1 LIVNPVAGLINQKLL
16 KHFTFADKEGL
27 NLALYTTTGIDDIAK
42 IKVLY
47 DTLKNR
53 VIVAGGDGTIKSVA
67 ESLENVDVVLNN
79 SCRFC

>member
-1 LIVNPVAGLINQKLL
+1 
-16 KHFTFADKEGL
+16 
-27 NLALYTTTGIDDIAK
+27 LALYTTTGIDDIAK

>member
-1 LIVNPVAGLINQKLL
+1 
-16 KHFTFADKEGL
+16 
-27 NLALYTTTGIDDIAK
+27 LALYTTTGIDDIAK

-47 DTLKNR
+47 DTLKPER